1 MARFRRS
8 LSSLLPLFLLAVLPP
23 VLAGARISETPEAP
37 ETRAATRPNIVL
49 VLTDDQDLLLGSL
62 DRMPRTRA
70 LIAEQGLTFAN
81 HFVPLSLCCPSR
93 STILTGLYP
102 HNHQVYTNFPPGG
115 GYERFD
121 ELGHEEATIAT
132 ALHAAGYRTA
142 LFGKY
147 LNGYP
152 GLRDPTYVPPGWD
165 EWASPVAGSPYSE
178 YRYTLNENGKLVAY
192 GSGPGDYA
200 TDVLAGKATA
210 FVRGSGDGQPF
221 FLYLATYAPHQP
233 STPAPRHALLFP
245 DLKAPR
251 TPSFN
256 EADVRDKPA
265 RIRALPRLS
274 ASEIKAVDALYR
286 KQMRSLQAV
295 DEAVAALVSTLDAS
309 GQLANTYILFTSDN
323 GYHMGQHRL
332 KPGKYTAY
340 ETDIHVPLLV
350 RGPGVPA
357 GGTVRALTSS
367 VDLAPTL
374 AELAGTALPAP
385 PDGRSLAPLLRG
397 QTPAGWRQAVLLEQ
411 FAFPVSPPPVSPAQA
426 NAALEPPD
434 PQDLAAV
441 SGQSVSGQSVSGH
454 PAASNPA
461 HLGLRTADFK
471 YVEYD
476 TGEREVYDLRRDPD
490 ELVNLGTRV
499 PRAWAAL
506 LSRLVHALGSCA
518 GETCRQLE
526 SRPVPPLPAPGT

>member
-1 MARFRRS
+1 MPAMALFRRS
-8 LSSLLPLFLLAVLPP
+8 LVPLLLAALFP
-23 VLAGARISETPEAP
+23 VLTGA
-37 ETRAATRPNIVL
+37 AAARTNTLPNIVL

-70 LIAEQGLTFAN
+70 LIAEQGVTFAN

-102 HNHQVYTNFPPGG
+102 HNHKIYTNFPPGG

-152 GLRDPTYVPPGWD
+152 GQRDPTYVPPGWD
-165 EWASPVAGSPYSE
+165 EWASPVAGAPYSE
-178 YRYTLNENGKLVAY
+178 YRYTLNENGKLVKY
-192 GSGPGDYA
+192 GSGPADYV

-210 FVRGSGDGQPF
+210 FVRGAGDGPF

-245 DLKAPR
+245 DLVAPR

-265 RIRALPRLS
+265 RIGALPRLS
-274 ASEIKAVDALYR
+274 ASEINAIDALYR

-295 DEAVAALVSTLDAS
+295 DEAVAALVAALDAS

-323 GYHMGQHRL
+323 GFHMGQHRL

-357 GGTVRALTSS
+357 GGAVRALTSS

-374 AELAGTALPAP
+374 AELAGTALPAA

-397 QTPAGWRQAVLLEQ
+397 QAPAGWRQAVLLEQ
-411 FAFPVSPPPVSPAQA
+411 FAFPVSPPPVSSTQA

-434 PQDLAAV
+434 PQDLAAIYR
-441 SGQSVSGQSVSGH
+441 QSVSGH
-454 PAASNPA
+454 PAVSNPA

-490 ELVNLGTRV
+490 ELTNLRTRV
-499 PRAWAAL
+499 PRAWMAL
-506 LSRLVHALGSCA
+506 LSQLVHALGSCA

-526 SRPVPPLPAPGT
+526 SRPVPPLPAGR